1 MKPFILILC
10 TLLLTLLMSMGAWA
24 DERKDTRTEAECD
37 PGPDIWD
44 EEKQECILVGA
55 PFAFEV
61 FPKNMEKE
69 ESSSFIQSVVLFLP
83 KQPRETRKREDVTMI
98 VEHDGIECRHHG
110 RVTFLVT
117 RNKDKKI
124 TKIES
129 DAEPNSPYTFCASK
143 EDFNTCIAKPY
154 GWDLSAMEDE
164 EVCFQG

>member
-1 MKPFILILC
+1 MRSRIIYFYILS
-10 TLLLTLLMSMGAWA
+10 LLFSIAPISWA

-37 PGPDIWD
+37 QGPDIWD

-61 FPKNMEKE
+61 FPKDMEKE
-69 ESSSFIQSVVLFLP
+69 ESTSFTQSVVLFLP
-83 KQPRETRKREDVTMI
+83 KQPGETRKKEDVLMI

-124 TKIES
+124 TKIEG
-129 DAEPNSPYTFCASK
+129 DADSPYSFCSSK
-143 EDFNTCIAKPY
+143 EDFNTCIAKPK
-154 GWDLSAMEDE
+154 GWDISMVEDE
-164 EVCFQG
+164 EVCFDG

>member
-1 MKPFILILC
+1 MKH
-10 TLLLTLLMSMGAWA
+10 LLLSLTLIISANAWA

-37 PGPDIWD
+37 QGPDIWD

-61 FPKNMEKE
+61 FPKDMEKE
-69 ESSSFIQSVVLFLP
+69 ESSSFIQSVILFLP
-83 KQPRETRKREDVTMI
+83 KQEGETRKREDVLMI

-129 DAEPNSPYTFCASK
+129 DAELNSPNTFCASK
-143 EDFNTCIAKPY
+143 EDFNICIAKPN
-154 GWDLSAMEDE
+154 GWDLSAIEDE
-164 EVCFQG
+164 EVCFYG